1 MKEKRWMKR
10 SLIAAMV
17 IIAALFCCAAAG
29 AEPAPDI
36 TRNCKFNAGSG
47 RKTFSK
53 CKDRD
58 YKTYWRTNNGDK
70 CYVEVTVPAG
80 QSASGVM
87 VQWYEHP
94 HAWGVQVKDESGKW
108 TDAGHTDGSYLAEY
122 LPLPEGTT
130 VFRVANAPGEKRH
143 FNMTELRIY
152 GEGDLPPE
160 AQQWQ
165 PSAEKADLMLLV
177 AHPILTM
184 RCCGSAARC
193 PGMQAKK
200 AESARSV

>member
-94 HAWGVQVKDESGKW
+94 HAWGVQVKDESGNGQTPAIRTAATWRNTFPCRKEPRCS
-108 TDAGHTDGSYLAEY
+108 GSQT
-122 LPLPEGTT
+122 P
-130 VFRVANAPGEKRH
+130 PGK
-143 FNMTELRIY
+143 
-152 GEGDLPPE
+152 
-160 AQQWQ
+160 
-165 PSAEKADLMLLV
+165 SA
-177 AHPILTM
+177 IST
-184 RCCGSAARC
+184 
-193 PGMQAKK
+193 
-200 AESARSV
+200 